1 MWTIAKIEEADY
13 GCEKRL
19 PGEPRM
25 LLITLES
32 EDGAAI
38 QFEAAE
44 NWIEIQGLDE
54 GDEWPE
60 DLEDEE
66 FDDQM
71 AAEQAEWMEDIIA
84 LFRSWKYESD
94 NYQCAHNRCAH
105 TTRSVN
111 YVSGR
116 IE

>member
-1 MWTIAKIEEADY
+1 MMTIAKIEEADY
-13 GCEKRL
+13 GCEERL

-44 NWIEIQGLDE
+44 NWVEMQGLDE

-60 DLEDEE
+60 DVDEDS
-66 FDDQM
+66 DDQM
-71 AAEQAEWMEDIIA
+71 AAEQAGWMEGYYRAIQE
-84 LFRSWKYESD
+84 LE
-94 NYQCAHNRCAH
+94 
-105 TTRSVN
+105 
-111 YVSGR
+111 
-116 IE
+116 E